1 MNSVDRRLGLSR
13 MNTYTKPGRVWG
25 LLSEKGGDGA
35 AWLQGEHGSTARHGC
50 AGAVRVQPR
59 RAWPSSAVGGNSQ
72 SLLVAPSSYA
82 STGRSTRREKSNY
95 TTVRYRLRCKGN
107 PQEKSRW
114 YSTAFAVRGTPRKNL
129 NSSDNLRFPV
139 TAHCNLH
146 SVGVSDLEASSM
158 TVLVASAAH

>member
-1 MNSVDRRLGLSR
+1 MGI
-13 MNTYTKPGRVWG
+13 
-25 LLSEKGGDGA
+25 
-35 AWLQGEHGSTARHGC
+35 
-50 AGAVRVQPR
+50 
-59 RAWPSSAVGGNSQ
+59 
-72 SLLVAPSSYA
+72 VAPSSYA

-146 SVGVSDLEASSM
+146 SVGVSDSEASSM
-158 TVLVASAAH
+158 TVLVASADPWIGMPCPPCPPPLAVPLIMPRSMMSVAFVILSFCESQASSMAVLRSHAHPVTPVTSCLFLP